1 MASIKI
7 TDNLNA
13 EINSVPVDQN
23 PFSSLIK
30 YVKVPAVNL
39 VFLPALVG
47 ALKRPLLTASNAPV
61 EFGLRFQNAFQFGNV
76 LPEISVGAGASAAV
90 HVNAIPGTNLFQ
102 KNPFGSP
109 VPVENGIGYASLAI
123 TGGVNVGIDRK
134 VSDLTFGIDAGKS
147 MTVEYFRAFLVTD
160 NSPTVAE
167 AVGSVISNYTIPA
180 DIADLHAMNAGDV
193 CTVAGSGRLGL
204 SVGANL
210 LAAVNPLSSVSLPLN
225 LTAPQIKAG
234 ASVEAKASFEIS
246 GDYQVR
252 VRKLD
257 AGTVELGYFKNS
269 ERDFTV
275 SLTAS
280 AGVSATLGKL
290 ELVTKLMQAISKNPE
305 ADIEALVN
313 SGLSDAEILAIQKAI
328 GASIDRTLNVSV
340 QAAFSSM
347 RSDEAAFLYRIDLN
361 TLDTNADSSHAIH
374 LALDGDLS
382 ELNRFEADLQDDG
395 TIAPGIRLVQSRFVE
410 MRKGKTSLRINLIGI
425 LNFSRVSELISKG
438 ETLFEPITG
447 DLTISETAKSES
459 IGVLTEPFRADADK
473 LRKAMFDSLLVTTVY
488 RATRSTA
495 PLEMSSS
502 QVHFA
507 TNDNSSRQ
515 TISDY
520 LDGFVGLDLITASD
534 KSRLLAPIV
543 GRARSNY
550 MLRTEFDDAAC
561 SAMFLDG
568 AGNPRD
574 RLFYE
579 RIGRESLLILLQPG
593 DDEDPTGIRRSTVA
607 NDNLWTESVVKEGVT
622 KFISLLPDSVRNSSL
637 RQLVVGDFLLI
648 EWWVEAMQ
656 STAQLLAEMRA
667 FLVGKNAETLRNN
680 NDFKKK
686 SDELQ
691 EHMMQVVAQSKVRFD
706 SPWGLVALYRT
717 VGARAATT
725 GVILSPLITRIDHK
739 DRALVEGA

>member
-13 EINSVPVDQN
+13 EITSVPLNQN

-39 VFLPALVG
+39 IFLPGLVS
-47 ALKRPLLTASNAPV
+47 ALKRPLLTASNEPV
-61 EFGLRFQNAFQFGNV
+61 EFGLNFKNGFQFGNV
-76 LPEISVGAGASAAV
+76 APEINIGAGASAAV
-90 HVNAIPGTNLFQ
+90 HVNAIPGTNVFQ
-102 KNPFGSP
+102 KNPFASP
-109 VPVENGIGYASLAI
+109 VPVDDGTGYASLAI
-123 TGGVNVGIDRK
+123 AGSVSVGLDRT

-147 MTVEYFRAFLVTD
+147 LTVEYFRAFRVTD
-160 NSPTVAE
+160 ASPTVAE
-167 AVGSVISNYTIPA
+167 AVGDVISNYTIPA
-180 DIADLHAMNAGDV
+180 DIADLKAMNTGDI

-234 ASVEAKASFEIS
+234 ASLDATASVEVS
-246 GDYQVR
+246 GDYLVR

-257 AGTVELGYFKNS
+257 AGTIELGYFRNS
-269 ERDFTV
+269 EREFTV

-280 AGVSATLGKL
+280 AGVSAGLGKL
-290 ELVTKLMQAISKNPE
+290 DLISKLMRAISKDPE

-313 SGLSDAEILAIQKAI
+313 SGLSDAEIGALQKAVA
-328 GASIDRTLNVSV
+328 ASIDRTLQVSV

-347 RSDEAAFLYRIDLN
+347 RSDEAAFLYSIDLN
-361 TLDTNADSSHAIH
+361 ALDADANSSQAVH

-382 ELNRFEADLQDDG
+382 EMNRLESGMQADG
-395 TIAPGIRLVQSRFVE
+395 TIAPGIRLLRSRFVE
-410 MRKGKTSLRINLIGI
+410 MRKRGTSLRVNLIGI

-438 ETLFEPITG
+438 EVLFEPVTG

-459 IGVLTEPFRADADK
+459 VSVLTEPFRADGDK
-473 LRKAMFDSLLVTTVY
+473 LQKAMFDSLLVTTVY
-488 RATRSTA
+488 RATRAAA

-507 TNDNSSRQ
+507 TNDNSTRQ

-520 LDGFVGLDLITASD
+520 LDGFIGLDLIAPAD
-534 KSRLLAPIV
+534 KPRLLGPIV
-543 GRARSNY
+543 GKARSNY
-550 MLRTEFDDAAC
+550 MLRTEFDDQAC
-561 SAMFLDG
+561 TAMFLDP

-574 RLFYE
+574 PLFYE
-579 RIGRESLLILLQPG
+579 RVGREALTILLQPG
-593 DDEDPTGIRRSTVA
+593 DPDDPGGIRRATVQ
-607 NDNLWTESVVKEGVT
+607 NEDLWRQSVAEGVT
-622 KFISLLPDSVRNSSL
+622 KFISLLPDSLRNSPL

-648 EWWVEAMQ
+648 EWWVDAMQ
-656 STAQLLAEMRA
+656 SSGKLLADMRA
-667 FLVGKNAETLRNN
+667 FLQGKNAETLRNDN
-680 NDFKKK
+680 QFKKK
-686 SDELQ
+686 SQALQ
-691 EHMMQVVAQSKVRFD
+691 EHMMNVVAQSKVRFHD
-706 SPWGLVALYRT
+706 PWGLIALYRT

-725 GVILSPLITRIDHK
+725 GVILSPLLTRIDHK
-739 DRALVEGA
+739 DKAQVEGV